1 MKNELANVNMETGEI
16 MELSSGNVKRE
27 TEDYMIVQL
36 PNGKFE
42 KRMKYKAIA
51 TFEPKTT
58 EEEVELYKVFNEEDF
73 EKVYTMSHLVDQ
85 EFNIVNFITKP
96 YESFDEDTGDVTFG
110 VITTLI
116 TDDGKYL
123 TSSSKT
129 VYYNMLNMYKVFK
142 LPLRVKVTGTKRA
155 NGIQIGISLV
165 DKIDNDDIPF

>member
-1 MKNELANVNMETGEI
+1 MKNELANLNIETGEI
-16 MELSSGNVKRE
+16 TEVTGTNVKRE

-36 PNGKFE
+36 PSGKFE
-42 KRMKYKAIA
+42 KRMKYKSIA
-51 TFEPKTT
+51 TFEPKST
-58 EEEVELYKVFNEEDF
+58 EEEIELYKVFNEEDF
-73 EKVYTMSHLVDQ
+73 EKVFTMSHLIDQ

-96 YESFDEDTGDVTFG
+96 YESFDEETGDVTFG

-129 VYYNMLNMYKVFK
+129 VYYNILNMYNVFK

-155 NGIQIGISLV
+155 NGTQIGLSLV
-165 DKIDNDDIPF
+165 GKPGNEDIPF